1 MDMRAA
7 RGRPANLSGPP
18 LVESLLAAWAG
29 AYQIGIAIFDGAGT
43 LVWCNPSATKLLNG
57 RLGLA
62 EGPSNVLTVR
72 DRKANA
78 PLAAFVA
85 ETGHQTAAG
94 IFCLENGPADLV
106 VCGEHF
112 VTPWGEGYVGL
123 RIYTTDDIRRFPLA
137 DLSAKYNL
145 TTAEQRVLND
155 LLTGSKA
162 DEIAE
167 AREISVET
175 VRTHVRRLYAKMN
188 VSSREGLFFTA
199 LQYRAP

>member
-29 AYQIGIAIFDGAGT
+29 AYQIGIAIFDGDGG
-43 LVWCNPSATKLLNG
+43 LVWSNPAATKLLNG

-62 EGPSNVLTVR
+62 EGPSNVLTIR

-85 ETGHQTAAG
+85 QTGHQTAAG
-94 IFCLENGPADLV
+94 IFCLENGPDDLV

-112 VTPWGEGYVGL
+112 VTPWGESYVGL
-123 RIYTTDDIRRFPLA
+123 RIYTTNDIRRFPLA
-137 DLSAKYNL
+137 DLGARYNL
-145 TTAEQRVLND
+145 TSAEQRVLND